1 MRAGANVKKAMEPAR
16 HSDPKLTFETYARVV
31 MCDLTRGQ
39 RHNSP
44 TVVGSGKPLRKP
56 ELVSRCAA
64 WRGSKRECPR
74 KDSNL

>member
-1 MRAGANVKKAMEPAR
+1 MKKAMEPAR
-16 HSDPKLTFETYARVV
+16 HSDPKLTLKTYARVV
-31 MCDLTRGQ
+31 MRDLTRGQ

-64 WRGSKRECPR
+64 WLQERMPPKGLEPLTR
-74 KDSNL
+74 